1 MRNDIRYS
9 GLLLTLCAALGLLL
23 TSCHRM
29 EPVSASS
36 ADAPARLAF
45 TVDLTRWDSHGTKA
59 EGTDNSWPD
68 GATIFFT
75 LKSGDNTLMVRA
87 RYNINSDSW
96 NLNRAVQYTNGFSWG
111 SVSASD
117 LAPFSSGTC
126 CCYCFE
132 DEYGNPVFDAWTT
145 GDGNLPYVNLG
156 ATYSS
161 YGDSQAKYS
170 VSDGQIALRA
180 HLTPLTGRI
189 RFSSP
194 DGWSG
199 SWWGT
204 LYGLCYYTKY
214 DLFTGELTA
223 STRAAGINTRSEGE
237 QSPYYYG
244 VFATAESKIL
254 TVNSYLMNSTQAYFE
269 RTFAE
274 DVLAPGSSCSDHMPS
289 TLIHNEWY
297 QYDWS
302 LWTNNIELRY
312 VVPGTF
318 QMGGEDAGPIHQVTL
333 TRGYYLSNAEI
344 TRRAWFNVMGT
355 PSSYSDSDL
364 PVTGKTWDE
373 VQEFIAALNAQTG
386 YTFRLP
392 TEAEWEYAA
401 RGAQS
406 SNGYKYSGSDKCSD
420 VAVRDGKGTVSAG
433 RTKTNNEWG
442 FYDMSGNASEWVND
456 WFGEYPDGPVLDP
469 KGPDSGTIHVR
480 RGGNRRQP
488 ESYLT
493 VTYRDR
499 TAELEMTGFR
509 LAMDAP
515 KIQ

>member
-9 GLLLTLCAALGLLL
+9 GWLLTLCAALGLLL
-23 TSCHRM
+23 SSCHRM
-29 EPVSASS
+29 EPVPAPGT
-36 ADAPARLAF
+36 DAPARLAF
-45 TVDLTRWDSHGTKA
+45 AVDLTRWDASGTKA
-59 EGTDNSWPD
+59 EGTDNAWPD

-96 NLNRAVQYTNGFSWG
+96 NLNRAVQYTNGFSWS

-161 YGDSQAKYS
+161 YGDRQAKYS
-170 VSDGQIALRA
+170 VADGQLTLRA

-214 DLFTGELTA
+214 DLFTGELTT
-223 STRAAGINTRSEGE
+223 STRGTGIPTRSEEE
-237 QSPYYYG
+237 QTPYYYG
-244 VFATAESKIL
+244 VFPAPEYKRL
-254 TVNSYLMNSTQAYFE
+254 TVYSTLMNKSSMYYE
-269 RTFAE
+269 RMFTE
-274 DVLAPGSSCSDHMPS
+274 DILAPGSSNIDRMPS
-289 TLIHNEWY
+289 SINHNEWY
-297 QYDWS
+297 QYEWS
-302 LWTNNIELRY
+302 MY
-312 VVPGTF
+312 PGTFEMKYVIPGSF

-333 TRGYYLSNAEI
+333 TKGFYICVTEI
-344 TRRAWFNVMGT
+344 TRNTWYNVVGS
-355 PSSYSDSDL
+355 PASWSGSDL

-373 VQEFIAALNAQTG
+373 VQEFIAALNARYG
-386 YTFRLP
+386 YSFRLP

-401 RGAQS
+401 RGTQE
-406 SNGYKYSGSDKCSD
+406 SNGYKFSGSDKCSD
-420 VAVRDGKGTVSAG
+420 VAVRSGSGNVMSV
-433 RTKTNNEWG
+433 RTKNGNEWTL
-442 FYDMSGNASEWVND
+442 YDMSGNASEWVYD
-456 WFGEYPDGPVLDP
+456 WFGEYPDGPVVDP
-469 KGPDSGTIHVR
+469 KGPDDGTVHVR

-509 LAMDAP
+509 LVMDAP